1 MDRSA
6 ENRSHRPVGVAIVGC
21 GTVGASAARLLLN
34 DRETRRTRSST
45 DIYLRK
51 VVVRRKESALD
62 AGVPSELITLD
73 YRDILRDDDVG
84 IVVELVGG
92 TDFAGTLIRESL
104 QAGKHVVTANKALLA
119 HQGPE
124 LFQTARKNGVSLAF
138 ESSCGGGI
146 PIIRALTD
154 GLTANN
160 IDAIYGIVN
169 GTSNFILTEMIEN
182 GMNYSEA
189 LRLAQES
196 GLAESDPSLDVNG
209 SDSAHKIAIM
219 GSLAFGE
226 AVALEQIPVKGI
238 DTLQSED
245 VAFGSEMGY
254 VIKLIA
260 SATRSSEGSFL
271 RVEPAFINRDHPLA
285 WISGAFNAI
294 SVYGHSVGH
303 TMYYGRGAGGSP
315 TASAVLADILS
326 IANGSYPALFSS
338 LLTWPDLSPRARLTP
353 ADHILRRYYIR
364 LQLEDKAGILAGVTR
379 VLAEYGISVSSVLQ
393 HEVPDVPESHETPVP
408 LVITTHRVEEA
419 KLTAALEKITR
430 LDHIGSRYSMIPI
443 LDEHPEFQAW

>member
-1 MDRSA
+1 M
-6 ENRSHRPVGVAIVGC
+6 GC

-34 DRETRRTRSST
+34 DRETRRTRSSA

-51 VVVRRKESALD
+51 VVVRRRESALD
-62 AGVPSELITLD
+62 AGVPSELISLD
-73 YRDILRDDDVG
+73 YRDILRDEDVG

-119 HQGPE
+119 HEGPE

-182 GMNYSEA
+182 GMSYSEA
-189 LRLAQES
+189 LGLAQES
-196 GLAESDPSLDVNG
+196 GLAEADPSLDVNG

-338 LLTWPDLSPRARLTP
+338 LLTWPDLSPGARLTP

-364 LQLEDKAGILAGVTR
+364 LQLEDRAGILAGVTR
-379 VLAEYGISVSSVLQ
+379 VLAEYDISVSSVLQ

-430 LDHIGSRYSMIPI
+430 LDHIGGRYSMIPI
-443 LDEHPEFQAW
+443 LDEHPEFQVW